1 MQINISHL
9 PNDPGVYLFKDNQG
23 TILYIGKAKHLQ
35 KRVAQY
41 FSPGSLR
48 KQEMLTKATSVD
60 FLVVKNE
67 GEALYLEN
75 NLIKKHKP
83 FYNTMLKGGNGYT
96 YIKLTSHPFPQVL
109 LTRMKKNDKAT
120 YI

>member
-1 MQINISHL
+1 M
-9 PNDPGVYLFKDNQG
+9 
-23 TILYIGKAKHLQ
+23 LYIGKAKHLQ

-41 FSPGSLR
+41 FTPGSLR
-48 KQEMLTKATSVD
+48 KQEMLTKATVVD
-60 FLVVKNE
+60 FLIVKNE
-67 GEALYLEN
+67 GEALYLES

-96 YIKLTSHPFPQVL
+96 YIKLTSHQFPQIF

>member
-1 MQINISHL
+1 
-9 PNDPGVYLFKDNQG
+9 
-23 TILYIGKAKHLQ
+23 
-35 KRVAQY
+35 VAQY
-41 FSPGSLR
+41 FTPGSLR
-48 KQEMLTKATSVD
+48 KQEMLTKATVVD
-60 FLVVKNE
+60 FLIVKNE
-67 GEALYLEN
+67 GEALYLES

-96 YIKLTSHPFPQVL
+96 YIKLTSHQFPQIF